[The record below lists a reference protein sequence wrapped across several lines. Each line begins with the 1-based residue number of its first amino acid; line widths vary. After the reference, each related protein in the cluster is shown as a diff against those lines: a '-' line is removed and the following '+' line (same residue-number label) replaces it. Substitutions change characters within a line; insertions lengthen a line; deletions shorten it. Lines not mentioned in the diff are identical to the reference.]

1 MLSGAV
7 LILLFLIEIIWILL
21 EIRKAWYEYRIYHCI
36 DKPNSDLVTEFLYDR
51 IQENLW
57 VCGID
62 MQPGW
67 NKTQTEQLVYEI
79 FLDVPVGVYL
89 KINDLMEKYF
99 YGGGSLE
106 ADERRLLWNFLVQI
120 RRGRKSLSLHQRL
133 RLRFLMFGKN
143 R

>member
-1 MLSGAV
+1 
-7 LILLFLIEIIWILL
+7 
-21 EIRKAWYEYRIYHCI
+21 
-36 DKPNSDLVTEFLYDR
+36 
-51 IQENLW
+51 
-57 VCGID
+57 